1 MKFKSV
7 AVLIIL
13 VALLS
18 IATSGCSSLGI
29 ALDTNSV
36 EEKYSVTL
44 HRDLSDTE
52 ENKTTNNIQVLPK
65 IVRGKSYS
73 TLITFNQFLPFGGI
87 PLLDF
92 GFDYEVIYLGYDS
105 TKVASNVINNKK
117 SLSKSLEE
125 PNTESNNNF
134 NYFSIYPQFKA
145 IINFGDTT
153 NNFFVSYTVNM
164 SELYTTVQ
172 YNKKKYSIDK
182 FSSIGFDIGLNF
194 FENSIFYREQN
205 VSSVAESKDRTDE
218 ISIKYAHRLLG
229 YRYYF

>member
-1 MKFKSV
+1 MKFKS
-7 AVLIIL
+7 ATVLIIL
-13 VALLS
+13 VAS
-18 IATSGCSSLGI
+18 IVASGCSSLGV

-44 HRDLSDTE
+44 YRDLGDTE
-52 ENKTTNNIQVLPK
+52 ENKTFNNIQVLPK
-65 IVRGKSYS
+65 IVRNKSYS

-117 SLSKSLEE
+117 SLSNSLEE
-125 PNTESNNNF
+125 PNTESTNNF

-153 NNFFVSYTVNM
+153 RACH
-164 SELYTTVQ
+164 Q
-172 YNKKKYSIDK
+172 
-182 FSSIGFDIGLNF
+182 FSQMTAATQWIAP
-194 FENSIFYREQN
+194 RKAQ
-205 VSSVAESKDRTDE
+205 A
-218 ISIKYAHRLLG
+218 RLS
-229 YRYYF
+229 

>member
-1 MKFKSV
+1 MKFKS
-7 AVLIIL
+7 ATILIAL

-18 IATSGCSSLGI
+18 VAASGCSSLGV

-44 HRDLSDTE
+44 HRDLGDAE
-52 ENKTTNNIQVLPK
+52 ENKTFNNIQVLPK
-65 IVRGKSYS
+65 IVRSKSYS

-125 PNTESNNNF
+125 PNTESTNNF
-134 NYFSIYPQFKA
+134 NYFSIYPQLKA
-145 IINFGDTT
+145 IINSGDTT
-153 NNFFVSYTVNM
+153 NNFFFSYTVNM
-164 SELYTTVQ
+164 SELYTTIQ
-172 YNKKKYSIDK
+172 YNKKNYSIDE

-205 VSSVAESKDRTDE
+205 VSSVAKSKDE
-218 ISIKYAHRLLG
+218 IDTIDIKYANRLLG